1 MALVEELLLIL
12 NRVKQELLNARLV
25 KEKDKYLVKT

>member
-1 MALVEELLLIL
+1 MVVVEKLLLI

-25 KEKDKYLVKT
+25 KEKDKYMVKT